1 MAGAFPRTAE
11 RTRKDVAL
19 FFPFFNIIIT
29 FIHRFP
35 GKRLLVERV
44 TSVGIEEK
52 EKEEEKEKKTKKKKK
67 KGKRTRKL
75 DFPHSE
81 PCNLFIL

>member
-52 EKEEEKEKKTKKKKK
+52 EKEEEKEKKNEEEKEERKTNEK
-67 KGKRTRKL
+67 TRFSTFGAL
-75 DFPHSE
+75 
-81 PCNLFIL
+81 